1 MAKFTDAIARR
12 TRHPR
17 RVEAADE
24 LEEFPFNRNVFAV
37 RALAT
42 KPTTQ
47 TPKATA
53 TGATTA
59 GGILIRDGS
68 NVSMR
73 RQPDFESIL
82 SDCQYQVGAH
92 VGRFCVLFVEG

>member
-1 MAKFTDAIARR
+1 MEIVKSMAKFTDAIARR
-12 TRHPR
+12 TQIPW
-17 RVEAADE
+17 RVEAAGE
-24 LEEFPFNRNVFAV
+24 LEEFPFNRNVFDV
-37 RALAT
+37 RAPAA

-68 NVSMR
+68 NISMR
-73 RQPDFESIL
+73 RQPDFEL
-82 SDCQYQVGAH
+82 SSQT
-92 VGRFCVLFVEG
+92 